1 MRKVGEIEIQVIL
14 NDIALRVFVICSF
27 NCFEKF
33 LRLAIR
39 KVLDFQRALPARSA
53 KYGHIL
59 F

>member
-27 NCFEKF
+27 SCFEKF

-39 KVLDFQRALPARSA
+39 KVLDFQRLPARSA